1 MVINQWDSIKNV
13 TCDSVNRCC
22 PFTNGT
28 DVINYFSMKKV
39 TSLQAYCILA
49 ILNINIINLLLR
61 IVELEY

>member
-22 PFTNGT
+22 AFTNGT

-39 TSLQAYCILA
+39 TSLQAYCIFA

>member
-22 PFTNGT
+22 AFSNGT

-39 TSLQAYCILA
+39 TSLQVYLF
-49 ILNINIINLLLR
+49 INYII
-61 IVELEY
+61 